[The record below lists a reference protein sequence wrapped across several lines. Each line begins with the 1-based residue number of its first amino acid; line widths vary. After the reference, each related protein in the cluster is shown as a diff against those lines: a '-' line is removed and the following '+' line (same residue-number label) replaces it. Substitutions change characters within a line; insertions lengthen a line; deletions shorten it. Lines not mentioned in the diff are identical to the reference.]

1 MLRAGLGRL
10 MAKGRLTGWTEG
22 VGGSL
27 TKAEGQDRGV
37 VGGDLRGSTTQGW
50 VFFFLITTVKDVY
63 YFSQSIARQKTK
75 DNYSCKP

>member
-50 VFFFLITTVKDVY
+50 VFFFNHNSKRCLLLFTVN
-63 YFSQSIARQKTK
+63 SQTK
-75 DNYSCKP
+75 NKR